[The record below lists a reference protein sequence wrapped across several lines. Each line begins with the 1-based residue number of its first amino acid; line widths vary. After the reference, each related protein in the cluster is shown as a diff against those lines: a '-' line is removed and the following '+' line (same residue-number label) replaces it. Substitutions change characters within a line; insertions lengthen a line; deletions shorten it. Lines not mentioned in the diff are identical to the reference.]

1 MPVLLLQLLPQLY
14 EARLSELRAGGK
26 AVRLHKGMEI
36 LRQLLQI
43 SAQILD
49 IPADGN
55 DIGVCGVDILTQFPQ
70 TARDMRQ
77 IRLRNHPITHT
88 FPFFLP
94 MIRDDYS
101 IDCRFRE
108 AGNLLQ
114 EHEYIQI

>member
-55 DIGVCGVDILTQFPQ
+55 DIGVRAVDILTQFPQ
-70 TARDMRQ
+70 TARNVRE
-77 IRLRNHPITHT
+77 IRLRNDAVAHT
-88 FPFFLP
+88 FPSFSTT
-94 MIRDDYS
+94 DD
-101 IDCRFRE
+101 
-108 AGNLLQ
+108 
-114 EHEYIQI
+114 IQIIAYF